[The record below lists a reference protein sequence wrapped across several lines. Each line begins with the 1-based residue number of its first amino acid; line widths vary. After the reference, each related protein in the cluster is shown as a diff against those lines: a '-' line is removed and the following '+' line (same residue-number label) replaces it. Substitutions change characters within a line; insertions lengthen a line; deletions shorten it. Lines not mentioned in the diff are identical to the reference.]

1 MAIKFIDAYGGRG
14 KKQTD
19 DPTPFGSTGMTSPN
33 YGTGSAGYKSSYGGN
48 AYNQASPYWQDGGG
62 YTGNSNTYTPPPG
75 MTSPYWKDGGVYTG
89 NSNTYTPPT
98 NYVPSRTALARGSSD
113 YNVPSTSGAIGG
125 GSGGYGYGG
134 GFYYPELNLGVFD
147 DISNQVRGSFD
158 KSRGTLENS
167 YKTYMDDIEK
177 QRGRAQEQFGQ
188 GRGTIQ
194 ENAYNSTRDNMA
206 KLAARG
212 LAGSGLQQ
220 LADVQTKMETGNQ
233 MSQLAGQYY
242 DYQDELQNN
251 SNEAQNN
258 YQTNLVNLENQLAN
272 QLSNVGLQKWQAQNA
287 YDMAMYDAYQ
297 NYVNNAGSGISG
309 YSGSL
314 SGAGSASL
322 EEMQA
327 NLEMVKSVARQYGLP
342 TDDILSMQ
350 TLGSDLGVDIPL
362 NAFFY
367 KNAIKEEENNRPH
380 SKAINPSGNSANV
393 VKGFSR

>member
-1 MAIKFIDAYGGRG
+1 MTRYVLIMEVSMAINFIDTYGGRG
-14 KKQTD
+14 KKQTY

-62 YTGNSNTYTPPPG
+62 YTGNSN
-75 MTSPYWKDGGVYTG
+75 S
-89 NSNTYTPPT
+89 YTPPT
-98 NYVPSRTALARGSSD
+98 NYGSSRAAFARGSSD

-134 GFYYPELNLGVFD
+134 GSGGGFYYPELNLGVFD
-147 DISNQVRGSFD
+147 DMSNQVRGSFD
-158 KSRGTLENS
+158 KSRGALENS
-167 YKTYMDDIEK
+167 YKTYMDAIEK

-251 SNEAQNN
+251 
-258 YQTNLVNLENQLAN
+258 
-272 QLSNVGLQKWQAQNA
+272 G
-287 YDMAMYDAYQ
+287 D
-297 NYVNNAGSGISG
+297 
-309 YSGSL
+309 
-314 SGAGSASL
+314 
-322 EEMQA
+322 
-327 NLEMVKSVARQYGLP
+327 
-342 TDDILSMQ
+342 
-350 TLGSDLGVDIPL
+350 
-362 NAFFY
+362 
-367 KNAIKEEENNRPH
+367 RP
-380 SKAINPSGNSANV
+380 
-393 VKGFSR
+393 